1 MIPQRLG
8 LVVTWGSLR
17 VVNCI
22 NVTSIYYKK
31 MRNIYSVTT
40 SPELAFI

>member
-1 MIPQRLG
+1 MIKQRLG

-22 NVTSIYYKK
+22 NVTAIYDKK
-31 MRNIYSVTT
+31 IEIFTV
-40 SPELAFI
+40 